1 MTVDSTENIN
11 NNGNN
16 NNYSTSP
23 PLSPASAVSFHCNS
37 HSDSDNPPKSNIA
50 TKKRSVTP
58 TILLNQLL
66 GNGDKPFFKVD
77 RGEEELITVKHRD
90 LKFELKLNDYSS
102 SEETNGKL
110 KEKESTQNPQKKM
123 DPEKSNDDA
132 KINGTSVK
140 FETTVK
146 PTIASH
152 KNNIDDTKENRKEFL
167 YHTRRLSTG
176 REVMTL
182 PPELQNE
189 INKFSIDGFAR
200 KYFVTHKKGIFR
212 RRVPV
217 EKMLLFQ
224 KDSIRQPL
232 LPLNENI
239 QKDAI
244 KCFKVIRYIMG
255 DRSRG
260 RLNLNNNIST
270 INNNINGDISSGPHS
285 KQNQLLSIQWLLD
298 RGIFLGELRD
308 EIYVQIYKQLNNN
321 PSSVSIKKGWELLCV
336 ITITFPP
343 SKNLESHLMRFIS
356 DNINKKENQIDVYS
370 KHVYNRLTRIC
381 KKGPRGKVLTL
392 GEIERAMVAPFN
404 PSVFGETLEFIMDLQ
419 SQTLPTLKIPRIL
432 PFLADS
438 ILDLRG
444 QSIEGI
450 FRVPGDADYVTE
462 LKLRI
467 EKNKYDIAGIT
478 DPHVPASLLKFWLRE
493 LAEPLIPNDFYE
505 RCINNSEDAVQ
516 TIEIIKQ
523 LPEINR
529 KIVIFIVNF
538 LQLFAEPEVCKI
550 TKMHVSNLAMI
561 FAPNFLRCPSDHL
574 GIILKNTKYEQTFMR
589 TLILNLKN
597 DHIDHGTSN
606 GVDNNNNSNV
616 NGHTNNIDIDDSEG
630 ASGLDI
636 LKNYKNLIKNNK
648 IQQQQQPSYLQEGTV
663 SGGKHQLS

>member
-1 MTVDSTENIN
+1 
-11 NNGNN
+11 
-16 NNYSTSP
+16 
-23 PLSPASAVSFHCNS
+23 
-37 HSDSDNPPKSNIA
+37 
-50 TKKRSVTP
+50 
-58 TILLNQLL
+58 
-66 GNGDKPFFKVD
+66 
-77 RGEEELITVKHRD
+77 
-90 LKFELKLNDYSS
+90 
-102 SEETNGKL
+102 
-110 KEKESTQNPQKKM
+110 
-123 DPEKSNDDA
+123 
-132 KINGTSVK
+132 
-140 FETTVK
+140 
-146 PTIASH
+146 
-152 KNNIDDTKENRKEFL
+152 
-167 YHTRRLSTG
+167 
-176 REVMTL
+176 
-182 PPELQNE
+182 
-189 INKFSIDGFAR
+189 
-200 KYFVTHKKGIFR
+200 
-212 RRVPV
+212 
-217 EKMLLFQ
+217 
-224 KDSIRQPL
+224 
-232 LPLNENI
+232 
-239 QKDAI
+239 
-244 KCFKVIRYIMG
+244 
-255 DRSRG
+255 
-260 RLNLNNNIST
+260 
-270 INNNINGDISSGPHS
+270 
-285 KQNQLLSIQWLLD
+285 
-298 RGIFLGELRD
+298 
-308 EIYVQIYKQLNNN
+308 
-321 PSSVSIKKGWELLCV
+321 
-336 ITITFPP
+336 
-343 SKNLESHLMRFIS
+343 MRFIS

-419 SQTLPTLKIPRIL
+419 SQTFPTLKIPRIL

-438 ILDLRG
+438 ILELRG

-505 RCINNSEDAVQ
+505 RCIENSEDAVQ

-529 KIVIFIVNF
+529 KIVTFIVNF

-561 FAPNFLRCPSDHL
+561 FAPNFLRCPSDNL
-574 GIILKNTKYEQTFMR
+574 GVILKNTKYEQTFMR

-597 DHIDHGTSN
+597 DHIDHDTSN

-616 NGHTNNIDIDDSEG
+616 NGRANNIDIDDSEG
-630 ASGLDI
+630 AGGLDI

>member
-23 PLSPASAVSFHCNS
+23 PLSPTSAVSFHCNS

-77 RGEEELITVKHRD
+77 RGEEELITVKH
-90 LKFELKLNDYSS
+90 
-102 SEETNGKL
+102 
-110 KEKESTQNPQKKM
+110 EKESTQNPQKKM
-123 DPEKSNDDA
+123 VPEKSNDDA
-132 KINGTSVK
+132 KINGTSVN

-356 DNINKKENQIDVYS
+356 DNLNKKENQIDVYS

-574 GIILKNTKYEQTFMR
+574 GVILKNTKYEQTFMR

-597 DHIDHGTSN
+597 DHIDHGA
-606 GVDNNNNSNV
+606 G
-616 NGHTNNIDIDDSEG
+616 
-630 ASGLDI
+630 GLDI